1 MLVKDRAV
9 LVTGGAQGIGR
20 AIAACFVREGARVM
34 LADVNVMRAEQ
45 TAAELRMS
53 GGRVAAFG
61 IDLARVA
68 DISGLVNH
76 TVRELG
82 GLDVLVNNAG
92 VEFGEP
98 FFEVTQDTWDTHL
111 NVNLRAMFFTT
122 QAGALW
128 MKDHG
133 GGAVVN
139 IASVQ
144 GAIFSPRYIPYTVSK
159 SGVRGLTS
167 VLAVA
172 LAPHGIRVNAV
183 APGWC
188 NTAMNKVAADST
200 LVQERLKLIPLHRVG
215 EPEEMAEAV
224 LFLASPRAGY
234 VTGQTF
240 TIDGGWT
247 LGAPPSSR
255 TGSQ

>member
-1 MLVKDRAV
+1 MLFQDRVV

-20 AIAACFVREGARVM
+20 AIAACFVSEGARVM
-34 LADVNVMRAEQ
+34 LADINVGRAEQ
-45 TAAELRMS
+45 TAAELRTS
-53 GGRVAAFG
+53 GARAVAYG
-61 IDLARVA
+61 IDLEQVA
-68 DISGLVNH
+68 EISGLVNH

-82 GLDVLVNNAG
+82 RLDVLVNNAG
-92 VEFGEP
+92 VEFGES
-98 FFEVTQDTWDTHL
+98 FFEATQATWDKHL

-122 QAGALW
+122 QAAARW
-128 MKDHG
+128 MKDHD

-172 LAPHGIRVNAV
+172 LAPHRIRVNAV

-188 NTAMNKVAADST
+188 NTAMNKVATDPT
-200 LVQERLKLIPLHRVG
+200 LVQERLKLIPLRRVG
-215 EPEEMAEAV
+215 EPDEMAEAV
-224 LFLASPRAGY
+224 MFLASSRANY
-234 VTGQTF
+234 VTGQTL

-247 LGAPPSSR
+247 LGAPPS
-255 TGSQ
+255 

>member
-1 MLVKDRAV
+1 MLFQDRAV

-20 AIAACFVREGARVM
+20 AIAAGFAREGARVI
-34 LADVNVMRAEQ
+34 LADVNVTRAEQ
-45 TAAELRMS
+45 TVVELRAS
-53 GGRVAAFG
+53 GAQAAAHG
-61 IDLARVA
+61 IDLERVTEIP
-68 DISGLVNH
+68 DLIEH

-82 GLDVLVNNAG
+82 RLDVLVNDAG

-98 FFEVTQDTWDTHL
+98 FFEVTQATWDSHL

-122 QAGALW
+122 QAAARW

-144 GAIFSPRYIPYTVSK
+144 GAVFSPRFIPYTVSK

-172 LAPHGIRVNAV
+172 LAPHRIRVNAV

-188 NTAMNKVAADST
+188 NTAMNKVAADAT
-200 LVQERLKLIPLHRVG
+200 LVQERLKLIPLHRIG
-215 EPEEMAEAV
+215 EPEEMVEAV
-224 LFLASPRAGY
+224 LFLASSRAAY
-234 VTGQTF
+234 VTGQTL

-247 LGAPPSSR
+247 LGAPPS
-255 TGSQ
+255 

>member
-1 MLVKDRAV
+1 MIFQDRVV

-20 AIAACFVREGARVM
+20 AIASRFAREGARVM
-34 LADVNVMRAEQ
+34 LADLNVARAEQ
-45 TAAELRMS
+45 TAAELRTT
-53 GGRVAAFG
+53 GAQVATYG

-68 DISGLVNH
+68 EISGLVKH

-92 VEFGEP
+92 VEFGES
-98 FFEVTQDTWDTHL
+98 FFEVTEETWDTHL

-122 QAGALW
+122 QATAGW

-167 VLAVA
+167 VIAVA

-188 NTAMNKVAADST
+188 NTAMNKTAADAT
-200 LVQERLKLIPLHRVG
+200 VAQERLKLIPLHRIG

-224 LFLASPRAGY
+224 LFLASPAATY

-240 TIDGGWT
+240 TVDGGWT
-247 LGAPPSSR
+247 LGAPPS
-255 TGSQ
+255 

>member
-1 MLVKDRAV
+1 MLFQDRAV

-20 AIAACFVREGARVM
+20 AIAAGFAREGARVM

-45 TAAELRMS
+45 TAVELRAS
-53 GGRVAAFG
+53 GAQAAAYG
-61 IDLARVA
+61 IDLERVTEIP
-68 DISGLVNH
+68 DLIEH

-82 GLDVLVNNAG
+82 RLDVLVNDAG

-98 FFEVTQDTWDTHL
+98 FFEVTQATWDSHL

-122 QAGALW
+122 QAAARW

-144 GAIFSPRYIPYTVSK
+144 GAVFSPRFIPYTVSK

-172 LAPHGIRVNAV
+172 LAPHRIRVNAV

-188 NTAMNKVAADST
+188 NTAMNKVAADAT
-200 LVQERLKLIPLHRVG
+200 LVQERLKLIPLHRIG

-224 LFLASPRAGY
+224 LFLASSRAAY
-234 VTGQTF
+234 VTGQTL

-247 LGAPPSSR
+247 LGAPPS
-255 TGSQ
+255 